1 MVFFEI
7 EGISKKTLSII
18 FLVKIVFGL
27 LLWAI
32 YTFYYTNRAT
42 ADIYK
47 YFDDSKVIF
56 DTLKTNPVHFFKLLF
71 GIANNTPEFDTYY
84 TTMNFWARKLDSNIY
99 NDSHTIIRFNAL
111 LRIFSMG
118 YFNVHTVFFCFLSLT
133 GLTALYKTFI
143 PYLSDKKKELL
154 IVVYLLPSV
163 LFWGSGALK
172 ESIIL
177 FALGML
183 VYYFSKLFTLKSIVC
198 CVAVA
203 LLLAFSK
210 FYVWLSILP
219 GLLFIFWIKRSST
232 QYVFL
237 KFITIIAIGTLLA
250 VFSEELVGFQS
261 PFVTLSQKQM
271 EFNLLASGNAIDANN
286 QTIAVA
292 GSVLNVAPLQATFY
306 SFLSN
311 APAALWH
318 LFFRPYLWDSF
329 SPLVLMAAFENILL
343 LFVIGFCILFI
354 KSLKTINWAYVLFC
368 LSFVLIQF
376 VIIGET
382 TPIVGAIVRYKVPA
396 LPFLLIAALLLFDK
410 EKAMRKI
417 PPFKKYFSTSQQI
430 STND

>member
-1 MVFFEI
+1 MVFFEVD
-7 EGISKKTLSII
+7 GISKKTLSII
-18 FLVKIVFGL
+18 FLVKFAFGL
-27 LLWAI
+27 LLWVI
-32 YTFYYTNRAT
+32 YTYYYTNRTT

-56 DTLKTNPVHFFKLLF
+56 DTLKTNPIHFFKLLF

-84 TTMNFWARKLDSNIY
+84 TVMNFWARKLDSNIY

-118 YFNVHTVFFCFLSLT
+118 YFNVHTVFFCFLSLA

-143 PYLSDKKKELL
+143 PYLTDKKKELL

-177 FALGML
+177 FSLGML
-183 VYYFSKLFTLKSIVC
+183 VYYFSKLFSAKSVVYC
-198 CVAVA
+198 LAVT

-237 KFITIIAIGTLLA
+237 KFIAIIAIGTLLA

-261 PFVTLSQKQM
+261 PFVTLSQKQL
-271 EFNLLASGNAIDANN
+271 EFNELASGNAIDANN
-286 QTIAVA
+286 QKIAVA
-292 GSVLNVAPLQATFY
+292 GSVLSIAPLQPTFF
-306 SFLSN
+306 SFFKN
-311 APAALWH
+311 APSALMH
-318 LFFRPYLWDSF
+318 LIFRPYLWDSF
-329 SPLVLMAAFENILL
+329 SPLVLMAALENILL
-343 LFVIGFCILFI
+343 LSVIVFCIVFI
-354 KSLKTINWAYVLFC
+354 KPIKSINWSYVLFC

-382 TPIVGAIVRYKVPA
+382 TPILGAIVRYKVPA
-396 LPFLLIAALLLFDK
+396 LPFLLIAALLMLNK
-410 EKAMRKI
+410 EKAMQKV
-417 PPFKKYFSTSQQI
+417 PFYKKYFKADIKIT
-430 STND
+430 TNS